1 MVLKIADEYRLQV
14 ESNTEEN
21 RNLVVV
27 REYCEERD
35 KVSVEKME
43 RQCDVGQKG
52 KPSIFTDLLGDPI
65 CRVRHFPSHVML
77 VNTIYI
83 HTYIL
88 PSTSQNDTFICMSF
102 KWYVLNRIY
111 IYIGSF
117 LLGYFNF
124 SFGFFSGIV

>member
-1 MVLKIADEYRLQV
+1 MVLKIADEYRPKV
-14 ESNTEEN
+14 VPNTEEN
-21 RNLVVV
+21 SNLVVV

-65 CRVRHFPSHVML
+65 GRIRHFPLHVML

-83 HTYIL
+83 CDQLVKMMHL
-88 PSTSQNDTFICMSF
+88 FL
-102 KWYVLNRIY
+102 YV
-111 IYIGSF
+111 
-117 LLGYFNF
+117 
-124 SFGFFSGIV
+124 

>member
-1 MVLKIADEYRLQV
+1 MVMKIADEYRPQV
-14 ESNTEEN
+14 VSNTEVN
-21 RNLVVV
+21 RNLVV

-65 CRVRHFPSHVML
+65 CRIRHFPLHVML

-83 HTYIL
+83 CHQL
-88 PSTSQNDTFICMSF
+88 VKMMHFLV
-102 KWYVLNRIY
+102 YV
-111 IYIGSF
+111 
-117 LLGYFNF
+117 
-124 SFGFFSGIV
+124 

>member
-1 MVLKIADEYRLQV
+1 MGDGGVEAPNTILRGFLVEVPLFKTMVLKIADEYRLHV

-35 KVSVEKME
+35 KASVEKME

-77 VNTIYI
+77 VNTIYT

-88 PSTSQNDTFICMSF
+88 PSTNENDAFICMSF
-102 KWYVLNRIY
+102 N
-111 IYIGSF
+111 GTF
-117 LLGYFNF
+117 
-124 SFGFFSGIV
+124 